1 MLFQLPSFFVFLA
14 AFAAGLALCPRRAVL
29 PYVFLASLV
38 FYAWWYPPYTALI
51 LGYVLAAWIGG
62 RLVRAHPRLL
72 PAVVVTVLLP
82 LLLFKYTDFVMTT
95 LEEVTGAGLP
105 HLHWGLPLG
114 VSFVT
119 FSVISLLVDTA
130 KHPKR
135 PFPGFGIVAVYV
147 TFFPHLIAGPIL
159 RLHKMVP
166 RLSNI
171 RIDRGAFTANAGLF
185 AIGMMKKVLIAD
197 PVGLWVDG
205 AIADPGQLGA
215 IESWFVILGFAIQIY
230 CDFSAY
236 SDMAIGLAGMFGVAF
251 PENFHKPYAATS
263 MTEVWQRWHMTLS
276 FWLRDY
282 VYKYLREPLGRM
294 LAILGTMAVSGLWHG
309 AAWTF
314 VVWGL
319 IHGTIMML
327 ENLTGHADRARQA
340 RGLARAV
347 FILVTFGIW
356 ALTATF
362 FRAPTLDVAWSVI
375 SGGFGAR
382 GVGAWPAEALL
393 LGGLILVTLALHP
406 FDTIDRIRSATARVP
421 AVLALPVI
429 LVLVAGCAMI
439 AAGRPQAFFYFDF

>member
-14 AFAAGLALCPRRAVL
+14 AFAAGLALCPRRLVL
-29 PYVFLASLV
+29 AYVFLASLV

-62 RLVRAHPRLL
+62 RLVRTHPRLL
-72 PAVVVTVLLP
+72 PVTVVAVLLP

-105 HLHWGLPLG
+105 HIRWGLPLG

-130 KHPKR
+130 KNPKR

-185 AIGMMKKVLIAD
+185 AMGMMKKVLIAD

-215 IESWFVILGFAIQIY
+215 IEAWFVMLGFAIQIY

-251 PENFHKPYAATS
+251 PENFNRPYAATS

-282 VYKYLREPLGRM
+282 VYKYLREPMGRV
-294 LAILGTMAVSGLWHG
+294 LAILGTMVVSGLWHG

-314 VVWGL
+314 VVWGT

-327 ENLTGHADRARQA
+327 EALTGHADRARQS
-340 RGLARAV
+340 RGVARAG
-347 FILVTFGIW
+347 FILATFGIW
-356 ALTATF
+356 TVTATF
-362 FRAPTLDVAWSVI
+362 FRAPTLEVALSVI
-375 SGGFGAR
+375 AGGFGAR
-382 GVGAWPAEALL
+382 GAGALPAEATLL
-393 LGGLILVTLALHP
+393 TGLILVTLALHP
-406 FDTIDRIRSATARVP
+406 LDTVDRIRRAVARVP
-421 AVLALPVI
+421 AALALPVI
-429 LVLVAGCAMI
+429 AVLVAGCAMI